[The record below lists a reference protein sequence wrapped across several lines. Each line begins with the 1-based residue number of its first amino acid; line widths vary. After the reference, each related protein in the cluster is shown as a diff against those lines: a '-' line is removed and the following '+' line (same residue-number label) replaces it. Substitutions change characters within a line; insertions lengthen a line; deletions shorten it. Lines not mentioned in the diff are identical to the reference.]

1 MTSDNPI
8 RDRDKQ
14 ALRRDVASGWS
25 SVSVAAQRGVPCE
38 LLPLDR
44 WNAYLHFSRRCLGI
58 DGHNIRSAMIRN
70 IAARRVFL
78 GLTRG
83 TVLARCGRTRGAE
96 QGNRHRDYGSHYHSP
111 LGTWSEVSSC
121 RILRILAN
129 GVNPLGILFT
139 HVRSVF
145 AKDTIPHRA
154 PDPRLALRLLR
165 RSPPTVPRQSGAQTV
180 PFAQAANVE
189 LRQPMTAPPSP

>member
-1 MTSDNPI
+1 
-8 RDRDKQ
+8 
-14 ALRRDVASGWS
+14 
-25 SVSVAAQRGVPCE
+25 
-38 LLPLDR
+38 
-44 WNAYLHFSRRCLGI
+44 
-58 DGHNIRSAMIRN
+58 
-70 IAARRVFL
+70 
-78 GLTRG
+78 
-83 TVLARCGRTRGAE
+83 
-96 QGNRHRDYGSHYHSP
+96 
-111 LGTWSEVSSC
+111 
-121 RILRILAN
+121 LRILAN

-154 PDPRLALRLLR
+154 PDLRLALRLLR